1 MNPIQQTDPLIYDGF
16 AGAFGSFFQAG
27 DPNAHK
33 LTNASE
39 KGVPVLEK
47 TGEEWVIAP
56 DGFATAQV
64 SFLKERCDF
73 WESVGERVPV

>member
-1 MNPIQQTDPLIYDGF
+1 M
-16 AGAFGSFFQAG
+16 
-27 DPNAHK
+27 
-33 LTNASE
+33 
-39 KGVPVLEK
+39 PVLKK

-56 DGFATAQV
+56 DGFATAEV